1 MLTEIGIGET
11 CTAVI
16 TSHLETGENF
26 DGAITIGHYDS
37 PDEIWIQAR
46 GVTVSI
52 NVTDVDA
59 LCKQLKRAKALALEF
74 KEQSQ

>member
-1 MLTEIGIGET
+1 MLTEFGIGET
-11 CTAVI
+11 CTAVM

-26 DGAITIGHYDS
+26 DGAIAIGHYGN

-46 GVTVSI
+46 GATVSI

-59 LCKQLKRAKALALEF
+59 LCKQLKRAKALALAI